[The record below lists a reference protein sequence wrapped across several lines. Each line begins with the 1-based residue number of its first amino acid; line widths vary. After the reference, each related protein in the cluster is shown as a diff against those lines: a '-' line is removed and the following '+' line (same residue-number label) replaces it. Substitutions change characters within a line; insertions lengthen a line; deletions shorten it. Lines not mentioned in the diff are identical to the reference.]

1 MLDDPADE
9 LGYGTGETAARWNA
23 DPGSYEMKRLF
34 ALVAIAGAVAL
45 TACDDPRPAE
55 PEVMDAPMEE
65 PVAPSIE
72 DVQAPVAAPSAT
84 DAPPADNSASPT
96 EKRTSEE
103 SVQPDSE
110 TLFY

>member
-1 MLDDPADE
+1 MRDDRTHD
-9 LGYGTGETAARWNA
+9 LGYGTVNTAVRWNA
-23 DPGSYEMKRLF
+23 DPGSCQMKRLI

-45 TACDDPRPAE
+45 TACEDSRPAE
-55 PEVMDAPMEE
+55 PEVLDAPIEE
-65 PVAPSIE
+65 PVAPAVE

-84 DAPPADNSASPT
+84 DTPPDNTTSPSD
-96 EKRTSEE
+96 KRTSEE

>member
-1 MLDDPADE
+1 
-9 LGYGTGETAARWNA
+9 
-23 DPGSYEMKRLF
+23 MKRLF

-55 PEVMDAPMEE
+55 PEVLDTPMEE
-65 PVAPSIE
+65 PVAAAAE
-72 DVQAPVAAPSAT
+72 EVQAPVAAPSAT
-84 DAPPADNSASPT
+84 DTPPSDTLPA

>member
-1 MLDDPADE
+1 M
-9 LGYGTGETAARWNA
+9 N
-23 DPGSYEMKRLF
+23 RLF

-55 PEVMDAPMEE
+55 PEVMDAPLEE
-65 PVAPSIE
+65 AVAPSIDE
-72 DVQAPVAAPSAT
+72 VQAPVAAPSAT
-84 DAPPADNSASPT
+84 DTPPDNNRSPA

-103 SVQPDSE
+103 SVQPDSP

>member
-1 MLDDPADE
+1 
-9 LGYGTGETAARWNA
+9 
-23 DPGSYEMKRLF
+23 MKRLF

-55 PEVMDAPMEE
+55 PEVLDPPMAE
-65 PVAPSIE
+65 PVAAAAE
-72 DVQAPVAAPSAT
+72 EVQAPVAAPSAT
-84 DAPPADNSASPT
+84 DTPPSDTLPA

>member
-1 MLDDPADE
+1 
-9 LGYGTGETAARWNA
+9 
-23 DPGSYEMKRLF
+23 MKRLF
-34 ALVAIAGAVAL
+34 ALVALAGAVSL

-55 PEVMDAPMEE
+55 PEVMDAPMEDV
-65 PVAPSIE
+65 VAPAAE

-84 DAPPADNSASPT
+84 DAPPSDTLPS

-103 SVQPDSE
+103 SVQPESE

>member
-1 MLDDPADE
+1 
-9 LGYGTGETAARWNA
+9 
-23 DPGSYEMKRLF
+23 MKRLF

-55 PEVMDAPMEE
+55 PEVLDTPMEE
-65 PVAPSIE
+65 PVAAAAE
-72 DVQAPVAAPSAT
+72 EVQAPVVAPSAT
-84 DAPPADNSASPT
+84 DTPPSDTLPA

>member
-1 MLDDPADE
+1 
-9 LGYGTGETAARWNA
+9 
-23 DPGSYEMKRLF
+23 MKRLF
-34 ALVAIAGAVAL
+34 TLVAMAGAVAL

-55 PEVMDAPMEE
+55 PEVQDMPLEE
-65 PVAPSIE
+65 PLAPAAE

-84 DAPPADNSASPT
+84 DTPPSDPLPA

-103 SVQPDSE
+103 SVRPDSE